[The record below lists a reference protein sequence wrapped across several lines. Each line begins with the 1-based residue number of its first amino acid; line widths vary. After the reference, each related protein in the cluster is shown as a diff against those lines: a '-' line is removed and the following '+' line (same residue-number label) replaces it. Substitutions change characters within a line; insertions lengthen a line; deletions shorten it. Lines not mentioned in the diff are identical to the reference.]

1 MSAASSSSEEKT
13 SDLEPSSSS
22 LKNKDPANNIGP
34 YNPHQLDSKKSFTVK
49 KLPCTSKEYTRFD
62 RITRK

>member
-1 MSAASSSSEEKT
+1 MHAVSSSSEEKK
-13 SDLEPSSSS
+13 SDLEPTTGS
-22 LKNKDPANNIGP
+22 LKNKDHVNNIGP